1 VSFLRAIS
9 VAAYVSL
16 AAAPA
21 SAGDEAPSGP
31 VEAAVSPLAAQKLER
46 LSATRER
53 PLFSPTRRPPP
64 PPPTVVQGPSPPPP
78 PSPPPDVALL
88 GIVMDGEQARAVIR
102 ASPAEKMT
110 RVTIGDDV
118 GGWKVAQIEGRKL
131 VLLSL
136 DGRQATFVM
145 FSGNA
150 AKNAPRSDSVSD
162 AASGSVPQTAAVP
175 LSDKD
180 SQDQVQRPSNQQSP
194 GRPHRRRAPN

>member
-1 VSFLRAIS
+1 
-9 VAAYVSL
+9 
-16 AAAPA
+16 
-21 SAGDEAPSGP
+21 
-31 VEAAVSPLAAQKLER
+31 
-46 LSATRER
+46 
-53 PLFSPTRRPPP
+53 
-64 PPPTVVQGPSPPPP
+64 
-78 PSPPPDVALL
+78 L

-150 AKNAPRSDSVSD
+150 ARNAPKSDSLSD
-162 AASGSVPQTAAVP
+162 AASDSVPQTAAVP
-175 LSDKD
+175 LADKS
-180 SQDQVQRPSNQQSP
+180 SQDHVQPPSNQQSP
-194 GRPHRRRAPN
+194 AKPHRRRSPN

>member
-1 VSFLRAIS
+1 LLRAIS

-21 SAGDEAPSGP
+21 WAGDEAPSGS
-31 VEAAVSPLAAQKLER
+31 VAAAASPLAAQKLER

-64 PPPTVVQGPSPPPP
+64 PPPTVDQGPSLPPPP
-78 PSPPPDVALL
+78 PPPPNVALL

-145 FSGNA
+145 FSNNA

-162 AASGSVPQTAAVP
+162 AASGSVPETAAVP
-175 LSDKD
+175 LADKD
-180 SQDQVQRPSNQQSP
+180 SQRPSNQQSP
-194 GRPHRRRAPN
+194 ARPHRRRAPN